1 MLPIRIALVSMH
13 LAAGPEAVPLGAA
26 CVAAAVKSV
35 FSAQQVTIILVESLV
50 GEDPRM
56 LADRILATDADAVGF
71 SIYSWN
77 RRPLLAVARRVA
89 GLRPETVLFCGG
101 PDPTAQP
108 EGLSR
113 AGGGTFHFVVL
124 GEGEG
129 AVIDIIKTALGTELE
144 ADSDDGFAKLSPA
157 LRVRGTELIVGRPE
171 DPAKYPSPWL
181 DGTLSA
187 ENRPG
192 VLWELARGCPYRCAY
207 CFESKGQ
214 HRVRYFPEDRLRQ
227 ELRAF
232 VAARVPSVF
241 VLDPTFNVDKA
252 RTLRILELLQKE
264 APDIHWHFEVRA
276 ENVDPGQ
283 ARLFAALGASLQI
296 GLQTSD
302 PKVAAGVDRSFDKSR
317 FSAKID
323 LLNQAGAVFGLDLIY
338 GLPGDTL
345 SGYRASLDY
354 ALSLYPNTVDL
365 FRLAVLP
372 GTVLFDRSEQ
382 QGLQA
387 DQDAP
392 YLLRAGPGF
401 PAADLAAAER
411 LSRAVDLFYN
421 RGRAVAWFNQVL
433 HPLGLR
439 PSTFFDG
446 FADFLDR
453 RVVWETVNT
462 AHDPVALERLQLA
475 YLDQRLEKTK
485 LDYLLPA
492 IWDIVRFNGAWA
504 RALAEGISTDIDFS
518 YDPELVTGPAAQD
531 LREFATLAEFSPH
544 RVRVK
549 PGAGEPRVSIL

>member
-1 MLPIRIALVSMH
+1 MLPIRIALVSQH
-13 LAAGPEAVPLGAA
+13 LADGPEAVPLGAA
-26 CVAAAVKSV
+26 CVAAALKSA
-35 FSAQQVTIILVESLV
+35 FSAEQVTATLVESLV
-50 GEDPRM
+50 GEDPKV
-56 LADRILATDADAVGF
+56 LADRILAIDADAVGF

-77 RRPLLAVARRVA
+77 RRPLLAAARRLA
-89 GLRPETVLFCGG
+89 GLRPQMILFCGG
-101 PDPTAQP
+101 PDPTALP
-108 EGLSR
+108 GGLSVS
-113 AGGGTFHFVVL
+113 AGGPFDFGVL

-129 AVIDIIKTALGTELE
+129 ATVGIIKTMLGTEL
-144 ADSDDGFAKLSPA
+144 
-157 LRVRGTELIVGRPE
+157 GTELIVGQPE

-187 ENRPG
+187 DHRQG

-214 HRVRYFPEDRLRQ
+214 HRVRYFPEDRLIQ
-227 ELRAF
+227 ELRTF

-252 RTLRILELLQKE
+252 RTLRMLELLQKE
-264 APDIHWHFEVRA
+264 APEIHWHFEIRA

-296 GLQTSD
+296 GLQTVD
-302 PKVAAGVDRSFDKSR
+302 PKVAAGVDRTFDKSR

-345 SGYRASLDY
+345 TGYRSSLDY
-354 ALSLYPNTVDL
+354 ALSLYPNTVDM

-372 GTVLFDRSEQ
+372 GTVLFDRSGQ
-382 QGLQA
+382 DGLDA
-387 DQDAP
+387 DHDAP

-401 PAADLAAAER
+401 SAVDLAAAER

-439 PSTFFDG
+439 PSVFFDG

-453 RVVWETVNT
+453 RDAWKTVDT
-462 AHDPVALERLQLA
+462 VGDPVALERLQLA

-485 LDYLLPA
+485 LDFLLPA

-504 RALAEGISTDIDFS
+504 RAMADGIATDIDFS
-518 YDPELVTGPAAQD
+518 YDPEVVTGPAAQD
-531 LREFATLAEFSPH
+531 VREFATLAEFSPH

-549 PGAGEPRVSIL
+549 PDAGEPRVTILS